1 MQDFRKLRVW
11 QFSQDLTVDLYR
23 CTSTFPREELFGI
36 TGQIR
41 RASVSVGS
49 NIAEGAKREWS
60 RDKARFF
67 NISQGSAGEGISL
80 LDVSRRL
87 GYLQEKQAASLTD
100 RFDHIAAMLE
110 LLREAVKQGG

>member
-11 QFSQDLTVDLYR
+11 ELAQELTVDIYR

-49 NIAEGAKREWS
+49 NIAEGSKREWK

-67 NISQGSAGEGISL
+67 NISQGSTGEGVSL

-87 GYLQEKQAASLTD
+87 GYLTEGQAASLTD
-100 RFDHIAAMLE
+100 RFEHIAAMLE
-110 LLREAVKQGG
+110 LLRRAVIEGD